1 LCRITIR
8 KNLQIITEVALGIIA
23 LTIGGEFSIRK
34 LKRTGKA
41 VVIITL
47 AQILLTFAATSLGLI
62 LFQMDWPYAF
72 ILGAIATATAPAA
85 TVAIVQKLRAK
96 GLFVDY
102 LFGVVALDDAGAVI
116 VFGAVSAMVTGIIG
130 SAGGDH
136 GSLAIFFHALQ
147 EIGLSLLLG
156 ATIGVLIHWITK
168 KLNNSGEILIITLG
182 LILLSIAM
190 SNVFHLSPLL
200 TNMTAGAFLINL
212 SSRNHRLFR
221 ILQPLTPPLYAL
233 FFILAGAELNLATL
247 ANTATL
253 TFGLVYILFRA
264 FGKYGGVFG
273 GAMLADSPKSIR
285 NYLGISML
293 PQAGVAIGLI
303 GLTKLRLGG
312 MEGLPPGILETMTS
326 VVLMSVL
333 FNELT
338 GPPLSQFAIQKGTET
353 N

>member
-1 LCRITIR
+1 
-8 KNLQIITEVALGIIA
+8 
-23 LTIGGEFSIRK
+23 
-34 LKRTGKA
+34 
-41 VVIITL
+41 
-47 AQILLTFAATSLGLI
+47 
-62 LFQMDWPYAF
+62 
-72 ILGAIATATAPAA
+72 
-85 TVAIVQKLRAK
+85 
-96 GLFVDY
+96 
-102 LFGVVALDDAGAVI
+102 
-116 VFGAVSAMVTGIIG
+116 
-130 SAGGDH
+130 
-136 GSLAIFFHALQ
+136 
-147 EIGLSLLLG
+147 
-156 ATIGVLIHWITK
+156 
-168 KLNNSGEILIITLG
+168 
-182 LILLSIAM
+182 
-190 SNVFHLSPLL
+190 
-200 TNMTAGAFLINL
+200 
-212 SSRNHRLFR
+212 
-221 ILQPLTPPLYAL
+221 
-233 FFILAGAELNLATL
+233 LAGAELNLATL